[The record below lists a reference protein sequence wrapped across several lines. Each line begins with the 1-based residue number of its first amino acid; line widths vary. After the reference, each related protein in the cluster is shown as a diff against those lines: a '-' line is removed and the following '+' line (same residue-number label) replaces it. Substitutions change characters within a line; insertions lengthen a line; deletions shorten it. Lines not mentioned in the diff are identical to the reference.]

1 MAPADP
7 GRNAEHGNLRDTIR
21 DISRSRESRENG
33 VIGIFDGSSPAIF
46 RSRKATLFRT
56 GNCARVA
63 RRPEGHDYK
72 CDTSLFKILKQ
83 NGYLIKNI

>member
-1 MAPADP
+1 MAPADL
-7 GRNAEHGNLRDTIR
+7 GRNVEHGNLRGTTIR

-33 VIGIFDGSSPAIF
+33 VIGIFDGSPPEIF

-56 GNCARVA
+56 GNCAQVA

-72 CDTSLFKILKQ
+72 
-83 NGYLIKNI
+83 